1 MPLSSVN
8 PPQRQCIAHTHK
20 FCNLTAC
27 VCVCVYVQE
36 GTRKLPGISRAVVL
50 HVCAQ
55 QAQQVQAFKLAR
67 WAHTQLQTLRL
78 PPSWQVS
85 QTLSGHHN
93 GCSFASVELH
103 VPQCSAGP
111 ACW

>member
-8 PPQRQCIAHTHK
+8 PPQRQCNAHTHK

-27 VCVCVYVQE
+27 MCVCVQE

-67 WAHTQLQTLRL
+67 WAHMQLQTLRV

-85 QTLSGHHN
+85 QSLSQHHN
-93 GCSFASVELH
+93 GCSFASELH
-103 VPQCSAGP
+103 AVLM
-111 ACW
+111 